1 MSIELIKSIRN
12 KTGLPL
18 KDIKKAVEKI
28 GEDEEKIITHLR
40 EQGVYKQQSRQDRVT
55 NQGGIFSYT
64 HENRI
69 GVMVELKCETD
80 FVSRSD
86 IFKEFGQDLTLH
98 ITAFNPRFVNE
109 EEVNQDFITAELE
122 IAKQQLL
129 NEGKPE
135 DKIEMILKG
144 KEAKIKNEVS
154 LLSQP
159 FLKNTKLTVGEHLA
173 SVVQTTGEKIVV
185 SKFVVYTLT

>member
-1 MSIELIKSIRN
+1 MSIELIKNIRN

-18 KDIKKAVEKI
+18 KDIKKAVEEI
-28 GEDEEKIITHLR
+28 GDNEDKIITYLR

-55 NQGGIFSYT
+55 NQGGIFAYT

-86 IFKEFGQDLTLH
+86 VFRELGQDLALH
-98 ITAFNPRFVNE
+98 ITAFNPNFINE
-109 EEVNQDFITAELE
+109 DEVDAEFINSELE

-135 DKIEMILKG
+135 GKIEMILKG
-144 KEAKIKNEVS
+144 KESKLKKELHLVSIEFSMRFLYKDGKIKVVKR
-154 LLSQP
+154 P
-159 FLKNTKLTVGEHLA
+159 HDCKFKTKFIKEIT
-173 SVVQTTGEKIVV
+173 K
-185 SKFVVYTLT
+185 